1 MLTSFSFI
9 SYLFIFFF
17 KNFVGPYVRRF
28 DGQYGCK
35 RSWHRKFFRCV
46 CFYIK
51 IVIEFQALCLLSNK
65 VDHMFTHFMGNI
77 ATQDT
82 RWVNS
87 GMHTHKNYLGNF
99 LSFSNHI
106 TDFMEDMDSQKAGGG
121 KSGE

>member
-1 MLTSFSFI
+1 
-9 SYLFIFFF
+9 
-17 KNFVGPYVRRF
+17 
-28 DGQYGCK
+28 
-35 RSWHRKFFRCV
+35 
-46 CFYIK
+46 
-51 IVIEFQALCLLSNK
+51 
-65 VDHMFTHFMGNI
+65 MFTHFMGNI